1 LSFQVHAF
9 PRADDLPIGHKAR
22 DLPRVAVAGRETE
35 SPMTHESATT
45 AQLRHDID
53 SGRTGSKV
61 NFPDPAAAPLGTDD
75 EAAGTPPSAE
85 SVSLARRQ
93 EAARPETG
101 PRANPG
107 GLDVGVVIYTVI
119 LGVIVATLA
128 AMAVW
133 MSV

>member
-1 LSFQVHAF
+1 
-9 PRADDLPIGHKAR
+9 
-22 DLPRVAVAGRETE
+22 
-35 SPMTHESATT
+35 MTDESATT

-85 SVSLARRQ
+85 AVSISRRQ
-93 EAARPETG
+93 EAARPQTG
-101 PRANPG
+101 ARANPD
-107 GLDVGVVIYTVI
+107 GLDVGAVIYAGI

-128 AMAVW
+128 AVAVW